1 MPNRH
6 VVMMSDF
13 RDDPRPAYDTTSAGP
28 EGWLKFMLRPL
39 LFLLAGVALIVL
51 LGLAQRVGW
60 ISAGG
65 GTSAPSAA
73 GDSSGSYICP
83 MMCTPPLSE
92 PGRCP
97 VCAMELVPA
106 TSGAGQG
113 GMTSIEIPPAA
124 RRIAN
129 IQTAPVESKRMLRT
143 IRSIG
148 ELRYDEGSL
157 KTISAYVDG
166 RLEKLYADYTG
177 AVVAQG
183 DPLALVY
190 SPRLYSAQ
198 VEYLLATQNQR
209 QPDSTSRRFGGSLD
223 MVETSRQKL
232 IELGMTPQ
240 QIESLATAGQADSR
254 LTLHAPSGGT
264 ITEKLAVEGQ
274 YVKEGDAIYRLADLS
289 RFWLMLRLFPEDA
302 SSIRYGQ
309 QVEAEMQSLPGRTF
323 TGRVAFV
330 DPSVDPKSRTV
341 GVRVVIPSQE
351 GLLRSGDYAT
361 AKIKVPLA
369 QGSLPESKIYDPE
382 LADKWVS
389 PRHPHV
395 IESEPGACR
404 ECGAELVAAS
414 SLGFTADP
422 ESQGEV
428 LTVPRDAVLMAGNH
442 SVLYVEAE
450 PGRFEIRQVALGP
463 SIEGEMVILAG
474 VKAGEMVATR
484 GNFLIDSQ
492 MQLAGNPS
500 LIDPTRHQG
509 KIDPEKQKEID
520 EALAKLSDED
530 LHLAHRQQICP
541 VTEMPLG
548 SMGTPLKIH
557 VDGRDVLICCKAC
570 EGRLKEDPE
579 KYLPNLD
586 KSAEEPSQKRSIDPK
601 LEAALQALSPKDRL
615 LAERQQI
622 CPVAELPLG
631 SMGPPPKLDIEGRAI
646 FICCKACEGR
656 LRDDPEKYLAN
667 LPPPAASAEAGR

>member
-1 MPNRH
+1 MPIWH
-6 VVMMSDF
+6 VVMMNDF
-13 RDDPRPAYDTTSAGP
+13 RNDPRSAG
-28 EGWLKFMLRPL
+28 WLNILLRPL
-39 LFLLAGVALIVL
+39 LFLLAGVVLIVL

-65 GTSAPSAA
+65 GTSTSATA

-106 TSGAGQG
+106 TSGTGQG

-124 RRIAN
+124 RRVAN

-198 VEYLLATQNQR
+198 VEYLLATQREQ
-209 QPDSTSRRFGGSLD
+209 QTDSTSRRFSGSLD

-232 IELGMTPQ
+232 IELGMTPR
-240 QIESLATAGQADSR
+240 QIESLAEAAQADSR

-274 YVKEGDAIYRLADLS
+274 YIKEGEPIYRLADLS

-302 SSIRYGQ
+302 ASIRYGQ
-309 QVEAEMQSLPGRTF
+309 QVEAEMQSLPGRIF

-330 DPSVDPKSRTV
+330 DPSVDPTSRTV
-341 GVRVVIPSQE
+341 GVRVVIPNPE

-361 AKIKVPLA
+361 AKIKVPLD

-395 IESEPGACR
+395 IESQPGACR

-422 ESQGEV
+422 QAQGEV

-450 PGRFEIRQVALGP
+450 PGRFEIRQVVLGP
-463 SIEGEMVILAG
+463 SIEGEMVIHRG

-500 LIDPTRHQG
+500 LIDPTKHQAKPDPDQQK
-509 KIDPEKQKEID
+509 KIEK
-520 EALAKLSDED
+520 ALAALSAED
-530 LHLAHRQQICP
+530 LHLAHQQQICP
-541 VTEMPLG
+541 VTRMPLG
-548 SMGTPLKIH
+548 AMGTPLKIN
-557 VDGRDVLICCKAC
+557 VEGRDVLICCKAC
-570 EGRLKEDPE
+570 VGRL
-579 KYLPNLD
+579 
-586 KSAEEPSQKRSIDPK
+586 Q
-601 LEAALQALSPKDRL
+601 
-615 LAERQQI
+615 
-622 CPVAELPLG
+622 G
-631 SMGPPPKLDIEGRAI
+631 
-646 FICCKACEGR
+646 
-656 LRDDPEKYLAN
+656 DPEKYLAD
-667 LPPPAASAEAGR
+667 LPPPTAEAEEAR